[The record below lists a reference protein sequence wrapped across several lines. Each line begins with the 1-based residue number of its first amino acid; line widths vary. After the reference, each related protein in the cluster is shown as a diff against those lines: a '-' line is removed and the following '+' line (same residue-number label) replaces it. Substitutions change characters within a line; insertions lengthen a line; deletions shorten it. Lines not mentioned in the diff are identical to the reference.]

1 MTDHPIKTALVTGAG
16 TRIGRAIAESL
27 GSQGWAVAVH
37 YNRSIDGA
45 EETTAAIAATGGK
58 AALVQADLADEN
70 SVQALV
76 PNAANQLGPLTCLVN
91 NASVFE
97 YDDAESATSQSW
109 NSHIAVNMRAP
120 FALTQNFAAQLP
132 EGQEGNVI
140 NIIDQRVR
148 KLTPDFMTYTI
159 SKVGLWGMTQT
170 LAQALAPHIRVN
182 GIGPGP
188 TLASKHQDKT
198 LFDSQ
203 IAALPLE
210 RGPQPSEI
218 AQAVDFILA
227 MPSLTGQMIAV
238 DGGQHLAWQTPDTI
252 DFNE

>member
-1 MTDHPIKTALVTGAG
+1 MTDHPLKTALVTGAG
-16 TRIGRAIAESL
+16 TRIGRTIAENL
-27 GSQGWAVAVH
+27 GRQGWAVAVH
-37 YNRSIDGA
+37 YNRSIEGA
-45 EETTAAIAATGGK
+45 EETAEAIAAAGSK
-58 AALVQADLADEN
+58 AALVQGNLADEN

-76 PNAANQLGPLTCLVN
+76 SKAADQLGPLTCLVN

-109 NSHIAVNMRAP
+109 DSHIAVNMRAP

-148 KLTPDFMTYTI
+148 KLTPHFMTYTI

-170 LAQALAPHIRVN
+170 LAQALAPNIRVN

-188 TLASKHQDKT
+188 TLPSQHQDKA

-218 AQAVDFILA
+218 AQAADFILA

-238 DGGQHLAWQTPDTI
+238 DGGQHLAWQTPDTA
-252 DFNE
+252 DFKE

>member
-1 MTDHPIKTALVTGAG
+1 MTDPKLKTALVTGAG

-27 GSQGWAVAVH
+27 GRQGWAVVVH
-37 YNRSIDGA
+37 YNRSIAGA
-45 EETTAAIAATGGK
+45 EETAAAIIAAGGK
-58 AALVQADLADEN
+58 ADTVQGDLADEN
-70 SVQALV
+70 SVQALIST
-76 PNAANQLGPLTCLVN
+76 AAERLGPMTCLVN
-91 NASVFE
+91 NASMFD
-97 YDDAESATSQSW
+97 YDDAESATCQTW
-109 NSHIAVNMRAP
+109 ASHMAVNMRAP
-120 FALTQNFAAQLP
+120 FVLTQTFAAQLP
-132 EGQEGNVI
+132 DGQEGNVI

-148 KLTPDFMTYTI
+148 KLTPHFMTYTI

-170 LAQALAPHIRVN
+170 LAQALAPRIRVN

-188 TLASKHQDKT
+188 TLPSKHQDKA
-198 LFDSQ
+198 LFDRQ

-238 DGGQHLAWQTPDTI
+238 DGGQHLAWQTPDAVDI
-252 DFNE
+252 SE